1 MMELSLFLSQKKATI
16 LKVKHKKKI
25 LSLPCLFFFLS
36 CSSLSRTSNRSVTL
50 SVWPEY
56 PKIPG
61 TRCACPRMT
70 EEKIILSSPYFYSF
84 LVIPVFFSSPLSF
97 PCLARESKRDVRLKA
112 EHDKLWPAWHGNLKE
127 IFGPSPNMTGKSS
140 RMTEE
145 KIILSL
151 SDLIRQ
157 SRKEMSGSRPNM
169 T

>member
-36 CSSLSRTSNRSVTL
+36 CSGLPRTSNRSVTL

-56 PKIPG
+56 PEIPG

-112 EHDKLWPAWHGNLKE
+112 EHDKLLPAWPQHRLRHE
-127 IFGPSPNMTGKSS
+127 P
-140 RMTEE
+140 
-145 KIILSL
+145 LSKRVAFCVHIVSKCL
-151 SDLIRQ
+151 VFVDVRV
-157 SRKEMSGSRPNM
+157 
-169 T
+169 